1 MRIGLLSNLSAGR
14 NHHQVGRLLDHI
26 QGESDVV
33 HVETSAAGAVPDAL
47 AELARQDVELLVVN
61 GGDGTLAHALGEILG
76 DGAFE
81 GRVPL
86 MAVLRGGRTNMT
98 ALDLGTSRDPTR
110 AMSGLIERAR
120 SGEIHRDISMRPV
133 LRVEYGPHATVRY
146 GMFFGAGVIH
156 RAIELVHRSFPK
168 ERQGVF
174 AASTLT
180 ATLLARMALLG
191 DSGDSQGVLTPDKVA
206 LLVDGVRVDRG
217 ESALVMATTLD
228 RLFLR
233 MRPFWGSG
241 AGGVRLTSI
250 AADAKGFARSLP
262 AVLAG
267 RASERLDE
275 SRGYLSRNADRV
287 HLRMDCGFTVDGELV
302 EPSPDRVVS
311 LSASDRVPFV
321 RA

>member
-1 MRIGLLSNLSAGR
+1 MRIGLLSNLGAGR
-14 NHHQVGRLLDHI
+14 NHSQVGRLLDHI
-26 QGESDVV
+26 QGEPGVV

-47 AELARQDVELLVVN
+47 AELAQQDVELLVVN

-76 DGAFE
+76 EGAFE

-86 MAVLRGGRTNMT
+86 IAVLRGGRTNMT
-98 ALDLGTSRDPTR
+98 ALDLGTGRDPRR

-120 SGEIHRDISMRPV
+120 SGAVYRDIIERPV
-133 LRVEYGPHATVRY
+133 LRVQYGPNALVRY

-156 RAIELVHRSFPK
+156 RAIELVHGTFPK

-191 DSGDSQGVLTPDKVA
+191 NSQGVLTPDKLA

-217 ESALVMATTLD
+217 ESALVMATSLD
-228 RLFLR
+228 RLFMR

-241 AGGVRLTSI
+241 PGGVRLTSI
-250 AADAKGFARSLP
+250 AAEAKGFARSLP
-262 AVLAG
+262 GILAG
-267 RASERLDE
+267 RPSQRLDE
-275 SRGYLSRNADRV
+275 SQGYLSRNADRV

-302 EPSPDRVVS
+302 APSPDRVVS
-311 LSASDRVPFV
+311 LSANNRVQFV